1 MVADLFQLFALT
13 YYPNLSGKVR
23 NPFIIDPELSLA
35 LYTGS
40 QSLYAL
46 DSDPVGLLADRRCF

>member
-13 YYPNLSGKVR
+13 YYPELAGKIR

-40 QSLYAL
+40 ESSLTSL
-46 DSDPVGLLADRRCF
+46 SHSGPLADLQGS